1 MTRDEDQNMITD
13 EPYRHQDI
21 RSSFDAVLA
30 DVQRGMAEIGA
41 LTADN
46 LRRAGE
52 AMRHGR
58 LELISEVRAIDGE
71 IDRRCAEMERIT
83 FETIARQQPV
93 ARDLRLLI
101 AATRILYEQER
112 SGDLV
117 VNCVNMLERE
127 EGFPEVPGMQAL
139 LSRAVDTA
147 ARLVDMSVDALS
159 NMYEDAGARLDAADD
174 ELDDLI
180 SRYYTE
186 IGAEA
191 ENIGLETAIVMSR
204 VARFLER
211 IGDHAVNIAENVTYT
226 VTSELPE
233 GSRPVPSD
241 EA

>member
-1 MTRDEDQNMITD
+1 MITN
-13 EPYRHQDI
+13 EPFRHQDI
-21 RSSFDAVLA
+21 RTSFDAVLA
-30 DVQRGMAEIGA
+30 DLQRGMAEIGA
-41 LTADN
+41 LIADN

-52 AMRHGR
+52 AMRHGT
-58 LELISEVRAIDGE
+58 LELTTEVRAIDGE

-93 ARDLRLLI
+93 ARDLRFLI
-101 AATRILYEQER
+101 AATRVLYEQER

-117 VNCVNMLERE
+117 VNCMNMLERE
-127 EGFPEVPGMQAL
+127 EGFPDVPGMEAL

-147 ARLVDMSVDALS
+147 AGLVDMSVDALS

-204 VARFLER
+204 VGRFLER
-211 IGDHAVNIAENVTYT
+211 IGDHAVNIAENVTYI
-226 VTSELPE
+226 VTSEFPD
-233 GSRPVPSD
+233 GNRPVPSD

>member
-1 MTRDEDQNMITD
+1 MITN

-46 LRRAGE
+46 LRRAGD

-58 LELISEVRAIDGE
+58 LELIAEVRAIDDE
-71 IDRRCAEMERIT
+71 IDRRCAELERVT

-93 ARDLRLLI
+93 ARDLRFLI
-101 AATRILYEQER
+101 AATRVIYEQER

-117 VNCVNMLERE
+117 VNCMNMLERE
-127 EGFPEVPGMQAL
+127 EGFPEVPGMEAL

-147 ARLVDMSVDALS
+147 AGLVDLSVDALS
-159 NMYEDAGARLDAADD
+159 NMQEDAGARLDAADD
-174 ELDDLI
+174 ELDDLV

-204 VARFLER
+204 VGRFLER
-211 IGDHAVNIAENVTYT
+211 IGDHAVNIAENVTYI
-226 VTSELPE
+226 VTSELPDS
-233 GSRPVPSD
+233 SRAVPSD

>member
-1 MTRDEDQNMITD
+1 MTLHEDEGMITD
-13 EPYRHQDI
+13 EPHRRQDT
-21 RSSFDAVLA
+21 RTNFDAVLG
-30 DVQRGMAEIGA
+30 DLQLGMAEIGA
-41 LTADN
+41 LIADN

-58 LELISEVRAIDGE
+58 LELIAAVRGIDGE
-71 IDRRCAEMERIT
+71 IDRRCAELERTT

-93 ARDLRLLI
+93 ARDLRFLI
-101 AATRILYEQER
+101 AATRVLYEQER

-117 VNCVNMLERE
+117 VNCMNMLERE
-127 EGFPEVPGMQAL
+127 EGFPDVPGMEAL

-147 ARLVDMSVDALS
+147 AGLVDMSVDALS

-204 VARFLER
+204 VGRFLER
-211 IGDHAVNIAENVTYT
+211 IGDHAVNIAENVTYI
-226 VTSELPE
+226 VTSELRFS
-233 GSRPVPSD
+233 SRAVPSD

>member
-1 MTRDEDQNMITD
+1 MTLDEDQDMITD

-21 RSSFDAVLA
+21 RASFDAVLA
-30 DVQRGMAEIGA
+30 ELQRGMAEIGA
-41 LTADN
+41 LIADN

-58 LELISEVRAIDGE
+58 LELIAEVRAIDGE

-93 ARDLRLLI
+93 ARDLRFLI
-101 AATRILYEQER
+101 AATRVLYEQER

-117 VNCVNMLERE
+117 VNCMNMLERE

-147 ARLVDMSVDALS
+147 AGLVDMSVDALS

-204 VARFLER
+204 VGRFLER
-211 IGDHAVNIAENVTYT
+211 IGDHAVNIAENVTYI
-226 VTSELPE
+226 VTSEFPDS
-233 GSRPVPSD
+233 SRPVPSD